1 MRFRDRA
8 EAGRQLA
15 SVLLPYRGESLRVLG
30 MARGGVRVGI
40 EVSRALSARLEVWVA
55 RRIVAPRRP
64 DLVVGG
70 VAEGGAVLLDV
81 ETLRAARLPEG
92 MVARWAEEVATEVRD
107 EVERLRD
114 GRPPPDVRGCTV
126 ILVDDVAL
134 TGTTARVALRSLRQA
149 GPRRLIFAAPVA
161 STTAMERLRRE
172 ADAVSCL
179 ELVPGLRLV
188 SEAYADARPVPEL
201 EVLQLLQRG
210 REPPSSREVIESAD
224 TGGVW
229 I

>member
-15 SVLLPYRGESLRVLG
+15 TALLPYRGQTSLVLG
-30 MARGGVRVGI
+30 LARGGVRVGF

-70 VAEGGAVLLDV
+70 VAEGGTVLLDV
-81 ETLRAARLPEG
+81 ETLRGARLPES
-92 MVARWAEEVATEVRD
+92 MVTRWAEDAAAEVRD
-107 EVERLRD
+107 EVDRLRD
-114 GRPPPDVRGCTV
+114 GRPLPNVRGCSV

-149 GPRRLIFAAPVA
+149 GPRRLIFATPVA
-161 STTAMERLRRE
+161 STRALELLRRE
-172 ADAVSCL
+172 ADTVSCL
-179 ELVPGLRLV
+179 EMVPGLRSA
-188 SEAYADARPVPEL
+188 SEWYADFRPVPDI

-210 REPPSSREVIESAD
+210 REAPSSREVIEAAD

>member
-15 SVLLPYRGESLRVLG
+15 TMLLPYRGESCLVLG
-30 MARGGVRVGI
+30 MARGGVRVGF

-55 RRIVAPRRP
+55 RRVVAPRRP

-70 VAEGGAVLLDV
+70 VAEGGTVLLDA
-81 ETLRAARLPEG
+81 EAIREAGLTEG
-92 MVARWAEEVATEVRD
+92 RVTRWAEDAAAEVRG
-107 EVERLRD
+107 EVERLRA
-114 GRPPPDVRGCTV
+114 GRPLPDVAGCTV

-134 TGTTARVALRSLRQA
+134 SGTTARVALRSLRQA
-149 GPRRLIFAAPVA
+149 RARRLIFATPVA
-161 STTAMERLRRE
+161 SERAMERLRGE

-179 ELVPGLRLV
+179 EVVPGLRSV
-188 SEAYADARPVPEL
+188 SERYADFRPVPDI

-210 REPPSSREVIESAD
+210 REPPSSREVIEAAD
-224 TGGVW
+224 TGGMW